1 MSTFILHPSSFII
14 QELDR
19 IDEVVVGHIDVSEL
33 YYELSDGRVLLRD
46 VNFRIGDGAKA
57 AFVGPNGAGKTTLV
71 RLIAGDIRVQ
81 EGQIVNSG
89 GLGIMRQ
96 FVGSVRDNST
106 LRDLLISILP
116 PAQRTAGQALAA
128 AERRMADEGSEESQM
143 AYADAITEWGD
154 VGGYD
159 MEVLWDV
166 ACMSAFEQPFDT
178 VADRSVNTFSGGEQK
193 RIVLEVLLRGQNEV
207 LLLDEPDN
215 YLDVPGKRW
224 LEEQIVASR
233 KTILFISHDRELLSR
248 AANRIITFEYGKKGN
263 TVWVHGEGFATWHAA
278 RQARHE
284 RFAELLLRWN
294 QEHERLI
301 ELVKTLAIQA
311 KSSHAMAPKYRAMQT
326 RLRRFEEDGP
336 PEAPPVVQDIKVRLK
351 GGRTGVQAV
360 ITKGLAIEQ
369 LTKPF
374 DLEIEFGDR
383 VAILGGN
390 GTGKSHFLRL
400 LSGDQSV
407 HHTGSW
413 RLGSRVVA
421 GFFAQTHAHPEF
433 IGKTLLDILWTH
445 HSLTLAAAMGVLR
458 RYELTGQAEQAF
470 ETLSGG
476 QQARFQILL
485 LELDGA
491 TLLLLDEPTDNLDL
505 ASAEA
510 LEQGLSSFEGTVIA
524 VTHDRWFSRGFDRF
538 VVFGR
543 DQRVYESSEPV
554 WEKW

>member
-1 MSTFILHPSSFII
+1 
-14 QELDR
+14 
-19 IDEVVVGHIDVSEL
+19 L
-33 YYELSDGRVLLRD
+33 YYTLSDGRVLLRD

-57 AFVGPNGAGKTTLV
+57 AFVGPNGVGKTTLS
-71 RLIAGDIRVQ
+71 RMIAGDVAVQ
-81 EGQIVNSG
+81 EGTIVTSG
-89 GLGIMRQ
+89 GLGVMRQ
-96 FVGSVRDNST
+96 FIGSVRDQST
-106 LRDLLISILP
+106 LRDLLISVLP
-116 PAQRTAGQALAA
+116 EPVRTAGRTLIE
-128 AERRMADEGSEESQM
+128 AERAMLSEGTDESHMAF
-143 AYADAITEWGD
+143 ADAINEWGD

-159 MEVLWDV
+159 FELLWDK
-166 ACMSAFEQPFDT
+166 ACMAAFEEPFE
-178 VADRSVNTFSGGEQK
+178 AMAERLVNTFSGGEQK
-193 RIVLEVLLRGQNEV
+193 RIVLEVLLRGPDEV

-233 KTILFISHDRELLSR
+233 KTILFITHDRELLNR
-248 AANRIITFEYGKKGN
+248 AANRIITFEYGSKGN
-263 TVWVHGEGFATWHAA
+263 TVWVHGEGFATWHDA
-278 RQARHE
+278 RKQRHE

-294 QEHERLI
+294 QERERLV
-301 ELVKTLAIQA
+301 ELVKTLQVQA
-311 KSSHAMAPKYRAMQT
+311 KSSHAMAPRYRAMQT

-336 PEAPPVVQDIKVRLK
+336 PEAPPVVQDIKVRLR

-400 LSGDQSV
+400 LAGDKNV
-407 HHTGSW
+407 HVAGSW

-433 IGKTLLDILWTH
+433 IGKTLVQILWEN
-445 HSLTLAAAMGVLR
+445 HSLTLAGAMGALR
-458 RYELTGQAEQAF
+458 RYELNGQGEQAF

-476 QQARFQILL
+476 QQARFQVLL
-485 LELDGA
+485 LELGGA

-510 LEQGLSSFEGTVIA
+510 LEMGLSAFEGTVIA

-543 DQRVYESSEPV
+543 DQRVYESPEPV

>member
-1 MSTFILHPSSFII
+1 
-14 QELDR
+14 
-19 IDEVVVGHIDVSEL
+19 VGHIDVSEL

-57 AFVGPNGAGKTTLV
+57 AFVGPNGVGKTTLT
-71 RLIAGDIRVQ
+71 RMIAGDIPVQ
-81 EGQIVNSG
+81 EGNIVRSG
-89 GLGIMRQ
+89 GLGVMRQ
-96 FVGSVRDNST
+96 FIGSVRDEST

-116 PAQRTAGQALAA
+116 EQVRQAGKNLIA
-128 AERRMADEGSEESQM
+128 AERAMIAEGTDESHMAF
-143 AYADAITEWGD
+143 ADAINEWGD
-154 VGGYD
+154 AGGYD
-159 MEVLWDV
+159 FELIWDK
-166 ACMSAFEQPFDT
+166 ACMAAFEEPFE
-178 VADRSVNTFSGGEQK
+178 AMSERLVNTFSGGEQK
-193 RIVLEVLLRGQNEV
+193 RIVLEVLLRGPDEV

-224 LEEQIVASR
+224 LEEQIVNSR
-233 KTILFISHDRELLSR
+233 KTILFITHDRELLNR
-248 AANRIITFEYGKKGN
+248 AANRIITFEYGSKGN
-263 TVWVHGEGFATWHAA
+263 TVWVHGEGFATWYEA
-278 RQARHE
+278 RKQRHE
-284 RFAELLLRWN
+284 RFAELLFRWN
-294 QEHERLI
+294 QERERLV
-301 ELVKTLAIQA
+301 ELVHTLSIQA
-311 KSSHAMAPKYRAMQT
+311 KMSHAMAPRYRAMQT

-336 PEAPPVVQDIKVRLK
+336 PDSPPLVQDIKVRIK

-360 ITKGLAIEQ
+360 ITKGLQIEQ

-400 LSGDQSV
+400 LSGDTSV
-407 HHTGSW
+407 HHEGSW
-413 RLGSRVVA
+413 RLGSRVVP

-433 IGKTLLDILWTH
+433 IGKTLLDILWNR
-445 HSLTLAAAMGVLR
+445 HSLNLAAAMSKLR

-476 QQARFQILL
+476 QQARFQVLL
-485 LELDGA
+485 LELEGA

-510 LEQGLSSFEGTVIA
+510 LEQSLNAFEGTVIA
-524 VTHDRWFSRGFDRF
+524 VTHDRWFARGFDRF
-538 VVFGR
+538 LVFGR
-543 DQRVYESSEPV
+543 DKRVYESPEPI

>member
-1 MSTFILHPSSFII
+1 
-14 QELDR
+14 
-19 IDEVVVGHIDVSEL
+19 VGHIDVSEL
-33 YYELSDGRVLLRD
+33 YYTLSDGRVLLRD

-57 AFVGPNGAGKTTLV
+57 AFVGPNGVGKTTLS
-71 RLIAGDIRVQ
+71 RMIAGDVAVQ
-81 EGQIVNSG
+81 EGTIVTSG
-89 GLGIMRQ
+89 GLGVMRQ
-96 FVGSVRDNST
+96 FIGSVRDQST
-106 LRDLLISILP
+106 LRDLLISVLP
-116 PAQRTAGQALAA
+116 EPVRTAGRTLIA
-128 AERRMADEGSEESQM
+128 AERAMLSEGTDESHMAF
-143 AYADAITEWGD
+143 ADAINEWGD
-154 VGGYD
+154 AGGYD
-159 MEVLWDV
+159 FELLWDK
-166 ACMSAFEQPFDT
+166 ACMSAFEEPFE
-178 VADRSVNTFSGGEQK
+178 AMSERLVNTFSGGEQK
-193 RIVLEVLLRGQNEV
+193 RIVLEVLLRGPDEV

-233 KTILFISHDRELLSR
+233 KTILFITHDRELLNR
-248 AANRIITFEYGKKGN
+248 AANRIITFEYGSKGN
-263 TVWVHGEGFATWHAA
+263 TVWVHGEGFATWHDA
-278 RQARHE
+278 RKQRHE

-294 QEHERLI
+294 QERERLV
-301 ELVKTLAIQA
+301 ELVKTLQVQA
-311 KSSHAMAPKYRAMQT
+311 KSSHAMAPRYRAMQT

-336 PEAPPVVQDIKVRLK
+336 PEAPPVVQDIKVRLR

-400 LSGDQSV
+400 LAGDPSV
-407 HHTGSW
+407 HVQGSW

-433 IGKTLLDILWTH
+433 IGKTLVQILWEN
-445 HSLTLAAAMGVLR
+445 HSLTLAGAMGALR
-458 RYELTGQAEQAF
+458 RYELNGQGEQAF

-476 QQARFQILL
+476 QQARFQVLL
-485 LELDGA
+485 LELGGA

-510 LEQGLSSFEGTVIA
+510 LEMGLSAFEGTVIA

-543 DQRVYESSEPV
+543 DQRVYESPEPI

>member
-1 MSTFILHPSSFII
+1 
-14 QELDR
+14 
-19 IDEVVVGHIDVSEL
+19 VGHIDVSEL
-33 YYELSDGRVLLRD
+33 YYTLSDGRVLLRD

-57 AFVGPNGAGKTTLV
+57 AFVGPNGVGKTTLS
-71 RLIAGDIRVQ
+71 RMIAGDVAVQ
-81 EGQIVNSG
+81 EGNIVTSG
-89 GLGIMRQ
+89 GLGVMRQ
-96 FVGSVRDNST
+96 FIGSVRDQST
-106 LRDLLISILP
+106 LRDLLVSVLP
-116 PAQRTAGQALAA
+116 EPVRSAGRTLIAT
-128 AERRMADEGSEESQM
+128 ERAVVTEGTDESHMAF
-143 AYADAITEWGD
+143 ADAINEWGD
-154 VGGYD
+154 AGGYD
-159 MEVLWDV
+159 FELLWDK
-166 ACMSAFEQPFDT
+166 ACMATFDEPFENM
-178 VADRSVNTFSGGEQK
+178 ADRLVNTFSGGEQK
-193 RIVLEVLLRGQNEV
+193 RIVLEVLLRGPDEV

-224 LEEQIVASR
+224 LEEQIVTSR
-233 KTILFISHDRELLSR
+233 KTILFITHDRELLNR
-248 AANRIITFEYGKKGN
+248 AANRIITFEYGSKGN
-263 TVWVHGEGFATWHAA
+263 TVWVHGEGFATWHDA
-278 RQARHE
+278 RKQRHE

-294 QEHERLI
+294 QERERLV
-301 ELVKTLAIQA
+301 ELVKTLQVQA
-311 KSSHAMAPKYRAMQT
+311 KSSHAMAPRYRAMQT

-336 PEAPPVVQDIKVRLK
+336 PEAPPVVQDIKVRLR

-360 ITKGLAIEQ
+360 IAKGLAIES

-400 LSGDQSV
+400 LAGDPSV
-407 HHTGSW
+407 HVQGSW

-433 IGKTLLDILWTH
+433 IGKTLVQILWEN
-445 HSLTLAAAMGVLR
+445 HSLTLAGAMGALR
-458 RYELTGQAEQAF
+458 RYELNGQGEQAF

-476 QQARFQILL
+476 QQARFQVLL
-485 LELDGA
+485 LELGGA

-510 LEQGLSSFEGTVIA
+510 LEMGLSAFEGTVIA

-543 DQRVYESSEPV
+543 DQRVYESPEPI

>member
-1 MSTFILHPSSFII
+1 
-14 QELDR
+14 
-19 IDEVVVGHIDVSEL
+19 VGHIDVSEL

-57 AFVGPNGAGKTTLV
+57 AFVGPNGVGKTTLT
-71 RLIAGDIRVQ
+71 RMIAGDIPVQ
-81 EGQIVNSG
+81 EGSIVRSG
-89 GLGIMRQ
+89 GLGVMRQ
-96 FVGSVRDNST
+96 FIGSVRDEST

-116 PAQRTAGQALAA
+116 EPVRQAGKNLIAT
-128 AERRMADEGSEESQM
+128 ERAMLSEGTDESHMAF
-143 AYADAITEWGD
+143 ADAINEWGD
-154 VGGYD
+154 AGGYD
-159 MEVLWDV
+159 FELIWDK
-166 ACMSAFEQPFDT
+166 ACMAAFEEPFEAM
-178 VADRSVNTFSGGEQK
+178 ADRLVNTFSGGEQK
-193 RIVLEVLLRGQNEV
+193 RIVLEVLLRGPDEV

-224 LEEQIVASR
+224 LEEQIVNSR
-233 KTILFISHDRELLSR
+233 KTILFITHDRELLHR
-248 AANRIITFEYGKKGN
+248 AANRIITFEYGSKGN
-263 TVWVHGEGFATWHAA
+263 TVWVHGEGFETWHEA
-278 RQARHE
+278 RKQRHE
-284 RFAELLLRWN
+284 RFAELLYRWN
-294 QEHERLI
+294 QERERLA
-301 ELVKTLAIQA
+301 ELVHTLGIQA
-311 KSSHAMAPKYRAMQT
+311 KMSHAMAPRYRAMQT

-336 PEAPPVVQDIKVRLK
+336 PDSPPLVQDIKVRIK

-360 ITKGLAIEQ
+360 ITKGLQIEQ

-400 LSGDQSV
+400 LSGDTNV
-407 HHTGSW
+407 HHEGSW
-413 RLGSRVVA
+413 RLGSRVVP

-433 IGKTLLDILWTH
+433 IGKTLLDILWNR
-445 HSLTLAAAMGVLR
+445 HSLNLAAAMSKLR

-476 QQARFQILL
+476 QQARFQVLL
-485 LELDGA
+485 LELEGA

-510 LEQGLSSFEGTVIA
+510 LEQGLNAFEGTVIA
-524 VTHDRWFSRGFDRF
+524 VTHDRWFARGFDRF

-543 DQRVYESSEPV
+543 DKRVYESPEPV